1 MQIDFLIGNQIKYSA
16 KIDLKKHE
24 LFPNQYQ
31 DKKQKFKIPINVN
44 IESTYIKILFLEK
57 SNLQQ

>member
-1 MQIDFLIGNQIKYSA
+1 MQVDFLIGNQIKYSA
-16 KIDLKKHE
+16 KIDLKKQE

-44 IESTYIKILFLEK
+44 IESKK
-57 SNLQQ
+57 LQ